1 MFLKISH
8 SRGRACGGHPMI
20 FFENPPSKPMHPH
33 GAPPPPPHLKMKR
46 RPPPHRPP
54 PPPLKS
60 KASFQEM
67 IP

>member
-33 GAPPPPPHLKMKR
+33 GAPPPHLKMKR
-46 RPPPHRPP
+46 SPP
-54 PPPLKS
+54 PPTATEK
-60 KASFQEM
+60 
-67 IP
+67 